1 MSLSFLLLLLL
12 SHLILSA
19 WARGEKRLVP
29 KGQPGQAATARNPGG
44 ASSSWSSRSTTSS
57 SSSSASSSP
66 AASLGSQG
74 SGLEQ
79 TSFQWSPSGRRTGSL
94 YCRVGIGFHL
104 QIYPDGK
111 VNGSHEANM
120 LSILEIFAVSQG
132 IVGIRG
138 VFSNKFLAMSKKG
151 KLHASARFTDDCKFR
166 ERFQENSYN
175 TYASAIHRTENT
187 GREWYVALNK
197 RGKAKR
203 GCSPRVKP
211 QHISTHFLP
220 RFKQSEQ
227 PELSFTVTVPE
238 KKKPPNPIKPKVPL
252 STSRRSP
259 SPVKYRLKFRFG

>member
-1 MSLSFLLLLLL
+1 MSLSFFFLCLL

-19 WARGEKRLVP
+19 WAHGEKRVAP
-29 KGQPGQAATARNPGG
+29 KGQPGPEAAAWNPGD
-44 ASSSWSSRSTTSS
+44 SSSRR
-57 SSSSASSSP
+57 SSSSATSSASSAAPSSP
-66 AASLGSQG
+66 AASRGSQG
-74 SGLEQ
+74 SGSEQ
-79 TSFQWSPSGRRTGSL
+79 GSFQWSPSGRRTGSL

-151 KLHASARFTDDCKFR
+151 KLHASARFTEDCKFR

-175 TYASAIHRTENT
+175 TYASAIHRTEKT

-211 QHISTHFLP
+211 QHVSTHFLP

-227 PELSFTVTVPE
+227 PELSFTVTIPE
-238 KKKPPNPIKPKVPL
+238 KKKPPNPVKPKISL
-252 STSRRSP
+252 STPRRSP
-259 SPVKYRLKFRFG
+259 NTGKYRLKFRFG